1 MTWPTNVSRKSYS
14 WLYSPSH
21 RGKNPPGLLPTL
33 AQLVACR
40 FSNNEVYVNTDPRV
54 RGDGYRIASEALLN
68 VRDINM
74 VTVQTCILLGA
85 YAAADGDTD
94 VENMYYT
101 LAGRMSLTLDLPNR
115 PVMSLLEREINIRG
129 MQIPPGSQFALS
141 FRKV

>member
-1 MTWPTNVSRKSYS
+1 M
-14 WLYSPSH
+14 
-21 RGKNPPGLLPTL
+21 
-33 AQLVACR
+33 ACR

>member
-1 MTWPTNVSRKSYS
+1 MMWHMNECPRSYS
-14 WLYSPSH
+14 WLSSPS
-21 RGKNPPGLLPTL
+21 RQGKASPRLQVTL
-33 AQLVACR
+33 AQLSSCR
-40 FSNNEVYVNTDPRV
+40 FSNNEVYINSDPRI
-54 RGDGYRIASEALLN
+54 RGEGYRVASEALLN

-74 VTVQTCILLGA
+74 VTIQTCILLGA

-129 MQIPPGSQFALS
+129 T
-141 FRKV
+141 